1 MAECLTGDRTDE
13 TYDFTEGIRVVPI
26 RLDGKKYLVVCYVS
40 VDKSKCWKKIY
51 LVEHLVNEKLEV
63 TDQTLAD
70 EERIFKTPKGYP
82 NK

>member
-13 TYDFTEGIRVVPI
+13 TYDFTGGIRVVPI